1 MDHGCLCCALGGVVG
16 PAGGGVGGVEGGV
29 QQGPTQVVRDLR
41 CEDVLKSLEHLMWS
55 HLLLLI
61 MIDSFTLRRL

>member
-1 MDHGCLCCALGGVVG
+1 MVG

-55 HLLLLI
+55 HLLHVVQLTDVCLAPI
-61 MIDSFTLRRL
+61 YL

>member
-1 MDHGCLCCALGGVVG
+1 MDRGCLCCARGGVVG
-16 PAGGGVGGVEGGV
+16 LAGGGVGGGV

-55 HLLLLI
+55 HLLHVVQLTDVCLAPI
-61 MIDSFTLRRL
+61 YL